1 MSMYEKLQDVA
12 EELGTFTSLQYD
24 EMSEACHLLIGLT
37 GYQDYISDEF
47 KKALLKELEK
57 QHKNYDDNCVIV
69 ECVETREHKWTEI
82 EWIDD

>member
-1 MSMYEKLQDVA
+1 MPS
-12 EELGTFTSLQYD
+12 
-24 EMSEACHLLIGLT
+24 
-37 GYQDYISDEF
+37 ISDEF